1 MKGDKDIRL
10 IRLLQVLYILTG
22 NPQGIEPEKIAEQC
36 DVSTRTIFRDRR
48 DLEKL
53 IGPILIEKGRW
64 KIEPGS
70 FLPPISFTLMEAM
83 TIFIAARLMLG
94 YSNAYNP
101 SIASTLLKLNSIV
114 PMTLKDQ
121 VRHTIEWMQK
131 QKRDE
136 RFLRNLEAL
145 ARAWTEG
152 RQAKIW
158 YQSLEKA
165 EPEERII
172 DVYFIQPM
180 AQEHATYVIA
190 YCHRANEKRIF
201 KLERIKSI
209 ELTND
214 HYTIPESFDPNELL
228 GAGWG
233 IMVYGKAE
241 TIKLRFSPEIAR
253 VAGETTWH
261 LTQDV
266 RPELGGSIIVIMK
279 VPITVQLE
287 GFILSWGENVE
298 VLEPKELR
306 ERVARTA
313 REIADMYKKK

>member
-10 IRLLQVLYILTG
+10 IRLLDLLYILTG
-22 NPQGIEPEKIAEQC
+22 NPQGIDPDKVAERC
-36 DVSTRTIFRDRR
+36 NVSTRTIFRDRR
-48 DLEKL
+48 DLERL
-53 IGPILIEKGRW
+53 VGPILMEKGRW
-64 KIEPGS
+64 KVEAGS
-70 FLPPISFTLMEAM
+70 FLPPINLTLMEAM

-94 YSNAYNP
+94 HSNAYNP
-101 SIASTLLKLNSIV
+101 SIASTLLKLNSVV
-114 PMTLKDQ
+114 PMTLKAQ
-121 VRHTIEWMQK
+121 VRRTIEWMEK
-131 QKRDE
+131 QERDV

-158 YQSLEKA
+158 YRSLEKA
-165 EPEERII
+165 EPEERTI

-180 AQEHATYVIA
+180 ALEHATYVIA
-190 YCHRANEKRIF
+190 HCHHANEKRVF

-214 HYTIPESFDPNELL
+214 HYTIPKTFDPNELL

-233 IMVYGKAE
+233 IMVDGKAE

-253 VAGETTWH
+253 VAEEATWH
-261 LTQDV
+261 LTQEA
-266 RPELGGSIIVIMK
+266 RQELGGSTIVTMT
-279 VPITVQLE
+279 VPLTVQLK
-287 GFILSWGENVE
+287 GFILSWGEKVE

-306 ERVARTA
+306 ERIAQTVQKI
-313 REIADMYKKK
+313 REMYRKK